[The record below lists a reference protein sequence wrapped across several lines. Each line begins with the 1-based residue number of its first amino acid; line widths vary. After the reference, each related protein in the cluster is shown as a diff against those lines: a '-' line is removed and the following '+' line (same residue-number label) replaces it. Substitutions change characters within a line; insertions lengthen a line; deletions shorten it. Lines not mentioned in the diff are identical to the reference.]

1 MALHMMGLLSLL
13 AHGLLYGVGQGLHL
27 GVGGA
32 VADDEVVGQSGLVCG
47 VEHPDILPFLTIQGF
62 DGRADHFAFCHIDVV
77 LLSILIYHGAWVSA
91 GSSQSGIVG
100 DTLFTAAGLS
110 DGLGSTAGAVLSD
123 GG

>member
-1 MALHMMGLLSLL
+1 MTSSAKDALSSQAPAPPDPRFCGGLGYGLSLIHIL
-13 AHGLLYGVGQGLHL
+13 
-27 GVGGA
+27 
-32 VADDEVVGQSGLVCG
+32 VGQSGLVCG